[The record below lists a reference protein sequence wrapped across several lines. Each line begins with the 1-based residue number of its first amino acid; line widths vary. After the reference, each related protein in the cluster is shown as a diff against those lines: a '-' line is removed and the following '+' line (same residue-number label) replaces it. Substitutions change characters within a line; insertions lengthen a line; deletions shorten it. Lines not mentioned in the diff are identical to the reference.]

1 MIIQKLYDFIKI
13 NYFLMPKTQHNE
25 YCVVRA
31 TAADNDMRV
40 TIRNSS
46 YSNH

>member
-25 YCVVRA
+25 YCVAFYDVFFG
-31 TAADNDMRV
+31 
-40 TIRNSS
+40 ILPEKL
-46 YSNH
+46 